1 MIILSVE
8 WSIWTKGYFF
18 NILSPIALSG
28 FGLTILSNPFL
39 YNLPWYNIPKHLGQF
54 CIPHKVYK
62 LSLLSLVIFEI
73 VWITNKGWIPLVI
86 SSLVIIASAPSK
98 IALETSALV
107 GWRLS
112 TIDNT
117 NWAAIKT
124 GLLY

>member
-1 MIILSVE
+1 MIIFSVE
-8 WSIWTKGYFF
+8 WSIWPKGYFF
-18 NILSPIALSG
+18 NILSPITLSG

-86 SSLVIIASAPSK
+86 SSLVIISLAPSK

-107 GWRLS
+107 G
-112 TIDNT
+112 
-117 NWAAIKT
+117 
-124 GLLY
+124 